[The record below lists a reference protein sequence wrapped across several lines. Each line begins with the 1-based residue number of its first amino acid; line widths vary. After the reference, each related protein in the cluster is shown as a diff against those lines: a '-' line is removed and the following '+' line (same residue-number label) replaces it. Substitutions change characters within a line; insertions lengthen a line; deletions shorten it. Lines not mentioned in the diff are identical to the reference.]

1 MFFSRRFLP
10 FFTTFSFGA
19 FNDNMFRN
27 ALVIMISYQM
37 DYSSTTGAALNFI
50 AMGLLMLP
58 YFPFSAIAGQAADKV
73 DRRKMFIATK
83 AAELILMILTLAAFA
98 GKNVPLLMLLLF
110 FMGTQ
115 SAVFSPLKYSYIPQ
129 MLPHNEL
136 LRGNAY
142 VNAGTY
148 IAIICGSITG
158 NILIDSP
165 NGRILTG
172 SALVLCSIIGVIA
185 AWLIPP
191 TPPVNPQLKLNFN
204 CFSAT
209 ASLIKNCMKNS
220 VSKHCILG
228 LSGFWMAGALYM
240 AQLAPFCS
248 NILNA
253 PPVMVLFFYLLFSI
267 GVAAGSILSN
277 LLNRFIPAMK
287 TVPPAL
293 IIMAAF
299 TCDIFFAASCIAA
312 APDGTPFAAFLRNPT
327 FIRIAI
333 DLLLLAV
340 CGGLYSVPLNALLQ
354 RSAKKDNVARIV
366 AGNNVVNSGAIALG
380 TIAVAAMTKSGLI
393 SNTGVFIFIA
403 AVNICTAIYLI
414 PLRKIK
420 F

>member
-1 MFFSRRFLP
+1 
-10 FFTTFSFGA
+10 
-19 FNDNMFRN
+19 
-27 ALVIMISYQM
+27 MISYQM
-37 DYSSTTGAALNFI
+37 DYSSSTGAALNFI

-58 YFPFSAIAGQAADKV
+58 YFPFSAIAGQAADKI

-98 GKNVPLLMLLLF
+98 GKNVPMLMILLF

-148 IAIICGSITG
+148 IAIICGSIMG

-172 SALVLCSIIGVIA
+172 AALVIFAAVGAVA

-191 TPPVNPQLKLNFN
+191 TPQVNPQLKLNFN
-204 CFSAT
+204 CISST
-209 ASLIKNCMKNS
+209 ASLIKTCMKNS
-220 VSKHCILG
+220 LTRHCILG

-253 PPVMVLFFYLLFSI
+253 PPVMVLFFYLLFSV

-277 LLNRFIPAMK
+277 ALNRIVPAMK

-299 TCDIFFAASCIAA
+299 TCDIFFAAQHISP
-312 APDGTPFAAFLRNPT
+312 APDGEAFIAFFHNPA
-327 FIRIAI
+327 FIRIVI

-380 TIAVAAMTKSGLI
+380 TIAVAVMSKAGFI

-403 AVNICTAIYLI
+403 SINLCTAIYLI

>member
-1 MFFSRRFLP
+1 
-10 FFTTFSFGA
+10 
-19 FNDNMFRN
+19 
-27 ALVIMISYQM
+27 MISYQM
-37 DYSSTTGAALNFI
+37 DYSSSTGAALNFI

-58 YFPFSAIAGQAADKV
+58 YFPFSAIAGQAADKI

-98 GKNVPLLMLLLF
+98 GKNVPMLMILLF

-148 IAIICGSITG
+148 IAIICGSIMG

-172 SALVLCSIIGVIA
+172 AALVIFAAVGAVA

-191 TPPVNPQLKLNFN
+191 TPQVNPQLKLNFN
-204 CFSAT
+204 CISST
-209 ASLIKNCMKNS
+209 ASLIKTCMKNS
-220 VSKHCILG
+220 LTRHCILG

-253 PPVMVLFFYLLFSI
+253 PPVMVLFFYLLFSV

-277 LLNRFIPAMK
+277 ALNRIVPAMK

-299 TCDIFFAASCIAA
+299 TCDIFFAAQHISP
-312 APDGTPFAAFLRNPT
+312 APDGEAFIAFFRNPV

-380 TIAVAAMTKSGLI
+380 TIAVAVMSKAGFI

-403 AVNICTAIYLI
+403 SINLCTAIYLI

>member
-1 MFFSRRFLP
+1 
-10 FFTTFSFGA
+10 
-19 FNDNMFRN
+19 MFRN

-37 DYSSTTGAALNFI
+37 DYSSSTGAALNFI

-58 YFPFSAIAGQAADKV
+58 YFPFSAIAGQAADKI

-98 GKNVPLLMLLLF
+98 GKNVPMLMILLF

-148 IAIICGSITG
+148 IAIICGSIMG

-172 SALVLCSIIGVIA
+172 AALVIFAAVGAVA

-191 TPPVNPQLKLNFN
+191 TPQVNPQLKLNFN
-204 CFSAT
+204 CISST
-209 ASLIKNCMKNS
+209 AGLIKTCMKNS
-220 VSKHCILG
+220 LTKHCILG

-253 PPVMVLFFYLLFSI
+253 PPVMVLFFYLLFSV

-277 LLNRFIPAMK
+277 ALNRIVPAMK

-299 TCDIFFAASCIAA
+299 TCDIFFAAQHISP
-312 APDGTPFAAFLRNPT
+312 APDGEAFIAFFHNPA
-327 FIRIAI
+327 FIRIVI

-380 TIAVAAMTKSGLI
+380 TIAVAVMSKAGFI

-403 AVNICTAIYLI
+403 SINLCTAIYLI

>member
-1 MFFSRRFLP
+1 
-10 FFTTFSFGA
+10 
-19 FNDNMFRN
+19 
-27 ALVIMISYQM
+27 
-37 DYSSTTGAALNFI
+37 
-50 AMGLLMLP
+50 MLP
-58 YFPFSAIAGQAADKV
+58 YFPFSAIAGQAADKI

-98 GKNVPLLMLLLF
+98 GKNVPMLMILLF

-148 IAIICGSITG
+148 IAIICGSIMG

-172 SALVLCSIIGVIA
+172 AALVIFAAVGAVA
-185 AWLIPP
+185 AWLIPL

-204 CFSAT
+204 CISST
-209 ASLIKNCMKNS
+209 ASLIKTCMKNS
-220 VSKHCILG
+220 LTRHCILG

-253 PPVMVLFFYLLFSI
+253 PPVMVLFFYLLFSV

-277 LLNRFIPAMK
+277 ALNRIVPAMK

-299 TCDIFFAASCIAA
+299 TCDIFFAAQHISP
-312 APDGTPFAAFLRNPT
+312 APDGEAFIAFFHNPA
-327 FIRIAI
+327 FIRIVI

-380 TIAVAAMTKSGLI
+380 TIAVAVMSKAGFI

-403 AVNICTAIYLI
+403 IINLCTAIYLI

>member
-1 MFFSRRFLP
+1 
-10 FFTTFSFGA
+10 
-19 FNDNMFRN
+19 
-27 ALVIMISYQM
+27 MISYQM
-37 DYSSTTGAALNFI
+37 DYSSSTGAALNFI

-58 YFPFSAIAGQAADKV
+58 YFPFSAIAGQAADKI

-98 GKNVPLLMLLLF
+98 GKNVPMLMILLF

-148 IAIICGSITG
+148 IAIICGSIMG

-172 SALVLCSIIGVIA
+172 AALVIFAAVGAVA
-185 AWLIPP
+185 AWLIPL
-191 TPPVNPQLKLNFN
+191 TPQVNPQLKLNFN
-204 CFSAT
+204 CISST
-209 ASLIKNCMKNS
+209 AGLIKTCMKNS
-220 VSKHCILG
+220 LTRHCILG

-253 PPVMVLFFYLLFSI
+253 PPVMVLFFYLLFSV

-277 LLNRFIPAMK
+277 ALNRIVPAMK

-299 TCDIFFAASCIAA
+299 TCDIFFAAQHISP
-312 APDGTPFAAFLRNPT
+312 APDGEAFIAFFHNPA
-327 FIRIAI
+327 FIRIVI

-380 TIAVAAMTKSGLI
+380 TIAVAVMSKAGFI

-403 AVNICTAIYLI
+403 SINLCTAIYLI

>member
-1 MFFSRRFLP
+1 
-10 FFTTFSFGA
+10 
-19 FNDNMFRN
+19 
-27 ALVIMISYQM
+27 MISYQM
-37 DYSSTTGAALNFI
+37 DYSSSTGAALNFI

-58 YFPFSAIAGQAADKV
+58 YFPFSAIAGQAADKI

-98 GKNVPLLMLLLF
+98 GKNVPMLMILLF

-148 IAIICGSITG
+148 IAIICGSIMG

-172 SALVLCSIIGVIA
+172 AALVIFAAVGAGA
-185 AWLIPP
+185 AWLIPL
-191 TPPVNPQLKLNFN
+191 TPQVNPQLKLNFN
-204 CFSAT
+204 CISST
-209 ASLIKNCMKNS
+209 SGLIKTCMKNS
-220 VSKHCILG
+220 LTRHCILG

-253 PPVMVLFFYLLFSI
+253 PPVMVLFFYLLFSV

-277 LLNRFIPAMK
+277 ALNRIVPAMK

-299 TCDIFFAASCIAA
+299 TCDIFFAAQHISP
-312 APDGTPFAAFLRNPT
+312 APDGEAFIAFFHNPA
-327 FIRIAI
+327 FIRIVI

-380 TIAVAAMTKSGLI
+380 TIAVAVMSKAGFI

-403 AVNICTAIYLI
+403 IINLCTAIYLI